1 MTINTDTTQILL
13 AERMAD
19 LRREADRERLVR
31 AARLAR
37 PGRRRRTPPRPW
49 WRRLG
54 RQQLGAGR
62 PARMA

>member
-1 MTINTDTTQILL
+1 MNVYSDTTHILIN
-13 AERMAD
+13 ERIAD
-19 LRREADRERLVR
+19 LRREADRERIVR

-37 PGRRRRTPPRPW
+37 PRRRRTAPRPW

-62 PARMA
+62 PARLA

>member
-1 MTINTDTTQILL
+1 MTIDTYSTQILL
-13 AERMAD
+13 GERIAD
-19 LRREADRERLVR
+19 LRREADRERFFR

-37 PGRRRRTPPRPW
+37 PHRRTGFRPW

-62 PARMA
+62 PARAA